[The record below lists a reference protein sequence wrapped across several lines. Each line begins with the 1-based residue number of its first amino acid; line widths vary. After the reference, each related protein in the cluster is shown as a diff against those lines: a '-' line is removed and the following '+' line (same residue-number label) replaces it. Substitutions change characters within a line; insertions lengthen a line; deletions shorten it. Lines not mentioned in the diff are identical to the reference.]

1 MFVWSEAAQIWIASD
16 MDTRNKVYTSKP
28 SSYSK
33 GDIWITE
40 SNTVH
45 SKYLEGTLLQ
55 ASQDNTVYNENDWSS
70 TLKYDKDIAKIN
82 STLYDL
88 SQYVTIT
95 SSGLKIGAV
104 NSDKELS
111 PFTSLFTSTELAF
124 YQNSDK
130 LLTLANNQLT
140 APRIVVEEEL
150 EVDKKISL
158 GDLQITIENN
168 GSFSFAVTK

>member
-1 MFVWSEAAQIWIASD
+1 M
-16 MDTRNKVYTSKP
+16 
-28 SSYSK
+28 
-33 GDIWITE
+33 
-40 SNTVH
+40 
-45 SKYLEGTLLQ
+45 
-55 ASQDNTVYNENDWSS
+55 
-70 TLKYDKDIAKIN
+70 KYDKDIDEIKGK
-82 STLYDL
+82 LYDL

-150 EVDKKISL
+150 EVNKKISL
-158 GDLQITIENN
+158 GDLQITIESN